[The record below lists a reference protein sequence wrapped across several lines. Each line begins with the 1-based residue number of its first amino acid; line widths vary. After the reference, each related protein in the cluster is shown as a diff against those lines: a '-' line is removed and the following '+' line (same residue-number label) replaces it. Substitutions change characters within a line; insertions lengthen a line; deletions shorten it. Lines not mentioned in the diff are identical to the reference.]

1 MALGGSPPNAPRDK
15 DGAKGTAGRY
25 GFVAEIL
32 RGYLGSLW
40 LARDP
45 SDATEQGTVFVRHL
59 SPIHTASARGALLEA
74 ARFGQAAGGSTLE
87 IIEGRTS
94 VDLVTPFVDAEPLRS
109 LLRTA
114 ALKHVPVD
122 PGVLLGIARDVLEQ
136 VGALHAAAR
145 ANKSAHGF
153 GGLQPDSIL
162 VGMNGQVEL
171 IDAGV
176 SAAASAREPWKSDV
190 QRIGYFAPEQLDMRG
205 VVDAR
210 TDVFGLGIL
219 LWEAFG
225 NRRLFPGADGK
236 SARERVQKGAITRL
250 DATRTSNSPGVSAPI
265 ADLVAR
271 ALEREPAKRFQT
283 AEEMQAAINALEP
296 ASAERMGA
304 WVTALAETAITKRRQ
319 LLARSS
325 VAPAAARPSLL
336 PTRPS
341 LLPGTRP
348 SLTPSPRPPLRT
360 GAGTPVGRTSS
371 APPPA
376 ARPPTAP
383 SASGTTGA
391 AIANEKPASDPT
403 LDGPRQTPEPP
414 VARAPSVTPEPPV
427 SSDAPSVTPEPSVSS
442 DAPSVTPEPPVSSD
456 APRLRP
462 PPGVAAAESE
472 VRQTAPRPT
481 SETPKPP
488 AERPARE
495 LAAPPAIAPESHA
508 PSAEPAE
515 GATRPAAA
523 EQTEGGPP
531 EPSLAGDPVA
541 SGAMPDSTAP
551 STQPSA
557 DVSPDATAGDTP
569 SDEDRDSD
577 AMDVTDDDLAAPPPP
592 SPRPSP
598 PSAALSLRPA
608 LRSSLPPRLPQ
619 DTTPSLEL
627 VGGDTSLL
635 GAPAEPLAGPM
646 PAVSQLTVL
655 TSPAAP
661 GRRRLFLAIGA
672 ALVLGV
678 GVGGWFMGRL
688 HGPKHGAEFGR
699 GRDTEKPSLEAHVE
713 SVTAVPAPGSEGTRA
728 EPSAAV
734 APSSAEP
741 STAPPPSSAEPSA
754 VAPVAAAP
762 PPEPSSPASPPAN
775 AEASKPAAPNAD
787 RTAAPA
793 TVRTTS
799 ASAAPL
805 SPHRPPPSRGPAN
818 SGYKPGGI

>member
-1 MALGGSPPNAPRDK
+1 MAIGGSPPNAPRDK

-25 GFVAEIL
+25 GFVAEVL

-59 SPIHTASARGALLEA
+59 APIHTASARGAILEA

-114 ALKHVPVD
+114 ALKHVPLD
-122 PGVLLGIARDVLEQ
+122 PGVLLGIARDVIEQ
-136 VGALHAAAR
+136 VGRLHDAAR

-153 GGLQPDSIL
+153 GGLQPDSVL
-162 VGMNGQVEL
+162 VGTDGRVEL
-171 IDAGV
+171 IDSGV

-250 DATRTSNSPGVSAPI
+250 DATRTSNSPGASTPI

-271 ALEREPAKRFQT
+271 ALERDPAKRFQT
-283 AEEMQAAINALEP
+283 AEEMQAAIAALEP
-296 ASAERMGA
+296 ASPERIGA

-325 VAPAAARPSLL
+325 VAPIAARPSLL

-348 SLTPSPRPPLRT
+348 SLTPGARPPLRT
-360 GAGTPVGRTSS
+360 GTPITRTSS
-371 APPPA
+371 PPAA
-376 ARPPTAP
+376 ARPPTPP
-383 SASGTTGA
+383 SPGATGSATVDPVRGTPEQPPVA
-391 AIANEKPASDPT
+391 VDSV
-403 LDGPRQTPEPP
+403 RSTPEPP
-414 VARAPSVTPEPPV
+414 EVAAAPAPSPEPP
-427 SSDAPSVTPEPSVSS
+427 SLTSGTREATP
-442 DAPSVTPEPPVSSD
+442 
-456 APRLRP
+456 L
-462 PPGVAAAESE
+462 
-472 VRQTAPRPT
+472 
-481 SETPKPP
+481 
-488 AERPARE
+488 
-495 LAAPPAIAPESHA
+495 
-508 PSAEPAE
+508 
-515 GATRPAAA
+515 PAAA
-523 EQTEGGPP
+523 EPGTQQATLPDPASETPEAPAERQAQELAAVTKTPEEPVSIEPPARSAGEPPAAETKPSTEP
-531 EPSLAGDPVA
+531 EPIPAGEAVA
-541 SGAMPDSTAP
+541 SAVAPATTPDSSAP
-551 STQPSA
+551 STEPSA
-557 DVSPDATAGDTP
+557 DALSEAATSGQPPAEEADGDAI
-569 SDEDRDSD
+569 
-577 AMDVTDDDLAAPPPP
+577 DVTDDDLAAPA
-592 SPRPSP
+592 PRPSP
-598 PSAALSLRPA
+598 PS
-608 LRSSLPPRLPQ
+608 RSSLPPRLPQ
-619 DTTPSLEL
+619 DATPSHAPT

-661 GRRRLFLAIGA
+661 RRRGLVLAIGA

-678 GVGGWFMGRL
+678 GVGGWSMGRL
-688 HGPKHGAEFGR
+688 RGPKHGPELGK
-699 GRDTEKPSLEAHVE
+699 KPVLEAHVE
-713 SVTAVPAPGSEGTRA
+713 SVTAGPEPTMSTQPAN
-728 EPSAAV
+728 AV
-734 APSSAEP
+734 APSAEPSKAGAPASEANTGAPPASAEP
-741 STAPPPSSAEPSA
+741 SNAPVPAASAEP
-754 VAPVAAAP
+754 
-762 PPEPSSPASPPAN
+762 PASVTPPAS
-775 AEASKPAAPNAD
+775 ASASKPAAPSTEQNAVPS
-787 RTAAPA
+787 AA
-793 TVRTTS
+793 RTTS
-799 ASAAPL
+799 ASSALSPAAPAA
-805 SPHRPPPSRGPAN
+805 SHRPPPARGPAN